1 MKKVFL
7 LLLIFSL
14 SCKEKPKSENKEE
27 LINKKLQKGLE
38 NSKEKNELVNKEFEV
53 DERSKIFHREKE
65 FIRSFY
71 ESYYPESM
79 KMKPNLKIIDSIKNY
94 YCSKNLRERLGSDE
108 YYFGYDPF
116 INAQDDIPN
125 FLKNLKISSS
135 KNNENEFVISISEQ
149 EIDYGLLKM
158 ELVETNDSL
167 KINNLIMIVN

>member
-1 MKKVFL
+1 MKKVL
-7 LLLIFSL
+7 LLLLFFSL
-14 SCKEKPKSENKEE
+14 SCKERSKSENKEA
-27 LINKKLQKGLE
+27 LINKELQKGLE
-38 NSKEKNELVNKEFEV
+38 NSKEKNELINKELEE
-53 DERSKIFHREKE
+53 DSKTFHREKE

-71 ESYYPESM
+71 KSYYPESM
-79 KMKPNLKIIDSIKNY
+79 KMKPNFKIIDSIKNY
-94 YCSKNLRERLGSDE
+94 YCSKNLRERLRSDE

-125 FLKNLKISSS
+125 FLKNLKISHAKS
-135 KNNENEFVISISEQ
+135 NENEFVISISEQ